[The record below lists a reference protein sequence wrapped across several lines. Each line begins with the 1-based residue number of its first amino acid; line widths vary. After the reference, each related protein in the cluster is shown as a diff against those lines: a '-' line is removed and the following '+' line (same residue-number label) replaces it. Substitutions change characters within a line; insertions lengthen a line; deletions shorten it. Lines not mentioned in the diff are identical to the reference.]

1 MSRAKA
7 KSKGDVDELTA
18 SLVVRVAAKVLQVAT
33 LSVVPPHLLM
43 KVSHWERKQRMG
55 RERDQFMSD
64 SPTRPRKRE
73 TNDEFEDDLNG
84 FKWKVCQGGAFGN
97 EEGVLNSS
105 RTYLRVEGLSVVE
118 VDEISGLERAADG
131 RETSARTRTTYW
143 EHEG

>member
-33 LSVVPPHLLM
+33 LSVVPPHLLT

-55 RERDQFMSD
+55 REGDQFMSD

-84 FKWKVCQGGAFGN
+84 CKGKVCQ
-97 EEGVLNSS
+97 
-105 RTYLRVEGLSVVE
+105 
-118 VDEISGLERAADG
+118 
-131 RETSARTRTTYW
+131 
-143 EHEG
+143 